1 MPLRLA
7 RQLNVKRLPAGMQPF
22 AEDAALLITATAG
35 GFVLHAIGVPAGWL
49 TGGMLLVALVALVRP
64 WQGPSNG
71 LVNVGMVLSG
81 ALIGAAATPEAVE
94 AAQRYPGS
102 IAILVCSLVMTVAV
116 TGSFLVWAGR
126 WSWLD
131 ALLASAPGAVSAVM
145 VIAREATDGLPRVA
159 VIQFFRLFVLVAA
172 IPSVLVLSGP
182 GAVVAL
188 PVPAPPSWLDSAIL
202 IVAGFAAGFVLR
214 KFGVVAP
221 FVLGST
227 MASAALHASGLVHGT
242 LVLPLAILAFIV
254 LGGMI
259 GARLGGLDRGALLR
273 LMPLALGA
281 FFTSVA
287 VAALLAW
294 PAAIIARVSYGTAF
308 VAFAPGGLEAM
319 ALLAVVLGFD
329 PLYVGAHH
337 LVRFMA
343 VGFLLPVAVKWVM
356 ARDARH

>member
-7 RQLNVKRLPAGMQPF
+7 KYLPAGMSSF
-22 AEDAALLITATAG
+22 AEDAALLAAAASG
-35 GFVLHAIGVPAGWL
+35 GFVLHVLGVPAGWL
-49 TGGMLLVALVALVRP
+49 TGAMLLVALVALVRP
-64 WQGPSNG
+64 WRGPSDG

-94 AAQRYPGS
+94 AASRYPGS
-102 IAILVCSLVMTVAV
+102 IAILVCSLVMTVVV
-116 TGSFLVWAGR
+116 TGAFLVWAGR

-131 ALLASAPGAVSAVM
+131 ALLASAPGALSAVM
-145 VIAREATDGLPRVA
+145 VIAREATEGLPRVA

-182 GAVVAL
+182 GAAVAL
-188 PVPAPPSWLDSAIL
+188 PAPSPPSWPNSAIL
-202 IVAGFAAGFVLR
+202 IAAGFLAGAALR
-214 KFGVVAP
+214 KFGIVAP

-227 MASAALHASGLVHGT
+227 IASAVLHASGLVHGT
-242 LVLPLAILAFIV
+242 LVLPLAILAFII

-259 GARLGGLDRGALLR
+259 GARLGGLDRGALVR

-281 FFTSVA
+281 FITSVV
-287 VAALLAW
+287 VAALFAW
-294 PAAIIARVSYGTAF
+294 PAASIAKVSYGTAF

-356 ARDARH
+356 ARDAGRR